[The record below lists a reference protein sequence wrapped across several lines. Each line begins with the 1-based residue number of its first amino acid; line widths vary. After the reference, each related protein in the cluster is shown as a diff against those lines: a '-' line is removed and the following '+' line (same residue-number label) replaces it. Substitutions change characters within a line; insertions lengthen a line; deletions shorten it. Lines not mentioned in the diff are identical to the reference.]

1 MANRGEL
8 PVNKLKRPMAAWTY
22 VAAVL
27 LALAIMVWAFWLIDH
42 SRSG

>member
-8 PVNKLKRPMAAWTY
+8 PVNKSKLSTAAWTY
-22 VAAVL
+22 AVAVL
-27 LALAIMVWAFWLIDH
+27 LALTIMVWAFWLIDN